1 MFKDKLWNYSFL
13 FLINHNFFVIILQ
26 NSVEKVLIIK
36 KIVFSLFVLMWVS
49 LFGSEDYN
57 SFIKEQIEYV
67 NVINKI
73 SGATQ
78 DVQKVIDAQKLG
90 YEKEIEIIIV
100 NKDDYFVK
108 KAFYESKIFALKK
121 MIKINKRVGSTY
133 AVLRDE
139 VKIKSY
145 KLLMY
150 QNEMLLGVFTLK
162 DNITKVEFDKKL
174 TEYVVENQLKIQK
187 LLEADYNNILDIKL
201 NSRILNQAQ
210 KNIKEFNALTEINK
224 DIVNYLYIFEDRI
237 FKLKKYANYHLAGF
251 VISINNIALVSQ
263 LDKHLHNYN
272 LSVIKL
278 VFIFISIL
286 LIYLVKFLVYMGLEV
301 YLVSFHSLKDS
312 IKEILVT
319 SKSLFG
325 IVTKVI
331 NLNLIAYIYNDFYN
345 PQIVVSFFNILY
357 VVIFTTF
364 IYRLL
369 NIYLTTYIKK
379 VDEKHKEVKHEVVNI
394 GIKTLNALV
403 VLVGLLIVLY
413 LGGVDLTAVLSGLG
427 IGGLAVALASKDSL
441 ANFFGTL
448 SILLSDVFSQG
459 DWIEV
464 DSKEGVVV
472 EIGLRITTIRTFD
485 NALISIPN
493 ATFANQNVVNWN
505 KRTLGRRIK
514 MKLGVRYDSKVK
526 DIQNAVVEI
535 REMLEYHPKIASKR
549 THYHHNDNAKKLISQ
564 DDYKGVKKTLLVY
577 LDSFED
583 SSINI
588 LVYCFAKTVNW
599 EEWLQVKEE
608 VMYNIMDIFE
618 KNEIEF
624 AYNSLSIYDENSL

>member
-1 MFKDKLWNYSFL
+1 M
-13 FLINHNFFVIILQ
+13 
-26 NSVEKVLIIK
+26 
-36 KIVFSLFVLMWVS
+36 S
-49 LFGSEDYN
+49 LFGSDDYN
-57 SFIKEQIEYV
+57 SFIKGQIEYV

-73 SGATQ
+73 NSSTEN
-78 DVQKVIDAQKLG
+78 VQKVIDAQKLS

-108 KAFYESKIFALKK
+108 KSFYESKIFALKK

-139 VKIKSY
+139 VKMKSY

-150 QNEMLLGVFTLK
+150 QNEMLISVFSLK

-174 TEYVVENQLKIQK
+174 TEYVVDNQLKIQK
-187 LLEADYNNILDIKL
+187 LLEVDYDNILDIKL
-201 NSRILNQAQ
+201 KSRILNQAQ
-210 KNIKEFNALTEINK
+210 ENIKEFNALSEINK

-237 FKLKKYANYHLAGF
+237 FKLKKYANYHLAGV
-251 VISINNIALVSQ
+251 VIKINNIALVSKV
-263 LDKHLHNYN
+263 DEHLQAYN

-286 LIYLVKFLVYMGLEV
+286 VIYFVKSLVYIGLET
-301 YLVSFHSLKDS
+301 YLASFHSLRDS
-312 IKEILVT
+312 IKEILTT
-319 SKSLFG
+319 SQSLFG
-325 IVTKVI
+325 VVTKVI

-345 PQIVVSFFNILY
+345 PQGVVSFFNIMY
-357 VVIFTTF
+357 VIIFTTL

-379 VDEKHKEVKHEVVNI
+379 VDEKHKEIKHEVVNI

-403 VLVGLLIVLY
+403 VLVGLLFVLY
-413 LGGVDLTAVLSGLG
+413 LAGVDLTAVLSGLG

-535 REMLEYHPKIASKR
+535 REMLEYHPKIASQR
-549 THYHHNDNAKKLISQ
+549 TLYHHSDNAKKLISQ

-599 EEWLQVKEE
+599 EEWLEVKED
-608 VMYNIMDIFE
+608 VMYKIMNIFE

-624 AYNSLSIYDENSL
+624 AYNSLSIYDESSI